1 VCVILISSKG
11 RPTDEVV
18 EACFKQNS
26 EGAGAAWR
34 ELDANG
40 VPQVRWIKGISEIKD
55 MQELVR
61 ELPIPFITHYRISTV
76 GGGSRLLCHPFIIE
90 PDSPLNLEG
99 TTKEGCL
106 FHNGTW
112 NAWRHQ
118 MLESV
123 FKANLRVPTGRWSDS
138 RAMSFLAAH
147 HGLGV
152 LELLDEKIAAL
163 TPTQLQVFGT
173 GWHVVEGVGHASN
186 NHWMSRVTKGRPYAV
201 GMAPRESESDPEED
215 TTLPLITVVSRNGK
229 PTMAEALNRAGGGP
243 AEMVPFDKKS
253 MTYETACELFGQQ
266 KMSKS
271 QFKRATTWHFQQLAK
286 QEKKKPP
293 SQPTLH

>member
-1 VCVILISSKG
+1 VCVILISSEG

-34 ELDANG
+34 EVDDQG
-40 VPQVRWIKGISEIKD
+40 VTKVRWIKGISEIKD

-76 GGGSRLLCHPFIIE
+76 GGGSRRLCHPFVID
-90 PDSPLNLEG
+90 PLSPLDLEG
-99 TTKEGCL
+99 TTPEGVL

-112 NAWRHQ
+112 GQWRHQ
-118 MLESV
+118 MMESV
-123 FKANLRVPTGRWSDS
+123 FKAHLRVPTGRWSDS
-138 RAMSFLAAH
+138 RAMAFLAAH

-152 LELLDEKIAAL
+152 LELMDEKIAAL

-186 NHWMSRVTKGRPYAV
+186 NHWASRVTKGRPFAV
-201 GMAPRESESDPEED
+201 GAAPRESESDPEED
-215 TTLPLITVVSRNGK
+215 TTLPTIRVVSRDGK
-229 PTMAEALNRAGGGP
+229 PTMAEALDASGGEP
-243 AEMVPFDKKS
+243 IEKVPFDRKK
-253 MTYETACELFGQQ
+253 MTYETACELFAQQ

-271 QFKRATTWHFQQLAK
+271 QFKKATTFYFQQLAK
-286 QEKKKPP
+286 QKKAQP
-293 SQPTLH
+293 SHATLH